1 MHHGRN
7 MRPLQRQC
15 AIATCRQR
23 RNIPLSDIF
32 FLTVPNRGGGTRKD
46 GGYVCPA
53 CGADNHI
60 PANHLP
66 KGILPQLLS
75 REATVKPGVAKVGQT
90 SAPPAWAIGPAARA
104 MLITALG
111 KAAENPSHDIVVM
124 AREAG
129 VMLDFGVDEEDLE
142 IDRFLNY
149 LDEIEADLVIIATA
163 EGAKDGWKLVFDPT
177 AGAASLIGG

>member
-23 RNIPLSDIF
+23 RNIPLSEIF

-66 KGILPQLLS
+66 KGLLPQLLS
-75 REATVKPGVAKVGQT
+75 REATVKQNLTKGGQS
-90 SAPPAWAIGPAARA
+90 SAPAWAIGPAARA

-111 KAAENPSHDIVVM
+111 KAAENPSHDILVM

-129 VMLDFGVDEEDLE
+129 ALLDFGVDEDDLK

-149 LDEIEADLVIIATA
+149 LDEIDAEIVIITGT
-163 EGAKDGWKLVFDPT
+163 EELGESWKLIFHPT
-177 AGAASLIGG
+177 AGAASLIDS